1 MTTQKHLLVV
11 DDYKPFREVI
21 EAHLSSEGYRV
32 SLAEDGTAM
41 RRLLAREAVDLVL
54 VDMSLPSESGL
65 SLVRFLREQVGCGII
80 VVSGRND
87 LTDRVVGL
95 EVGADDYIAKPYEP
109 RELLAR
115 VHSVLRRVGSAPP
128 VPSTVAGPGREVLA
142 FAHWRFDTAARH
154 LLASNGE
161 AVELTANEFNLLSEL
176 IANPGTVLSRERL
189 LQAVHNRDWD
199 YFDRSIDVLVTRLRR
214 KIEAT
219 PEQPAIIKTVRGAG
233 YLFAATV
240 TRGVVADNTAV
251 PRTTATV

>member
-1 MTTQKHLLVV
+1 MTTQKHVLVV
-11 DDYKPFREVI
+11 DDYKPFRDVI
-21 EAHLSSEGYRV
+21 EVHLSSEGYRV

-54 VDMSLPSESGL
+54 VDMTLPNENGL
-65 SLVRFLREQVGCGII
+65 SLVRFLREHGRCGII

-115 VHSVLRRVGSAPP
+115 VNSVLRRVGTAPP
-128 VPSTVAGPGREVLA
+128 APSAATAPGREVLA
-142 FAHWRFDTAARH
+142 FAHWRFDIAARH
-154 LLASNGE
+154 LLTSGGE

-176 IANPGTVLSRERL
+176 VANTGTVLSRERL
-189 LQAVHNRDWD
+189 LQAVHHRDWD

-214 KIEAT
+214 KIEMT
-219 PEQPAIIKTVRGAG
+219 PDQPALIKTVRGAG

-240 TRGVVADNTAV
+240 TRGLVADTRATS
-251 PRTTATV
+251 PTTATV